1 MYEAASS
8 YNYKQGYSKQTNKQ
22 SNYITYNI
30 LKSTR

>member
-8 YNYKQGYSKQTNKQ
+8 YNYKQGYSKNKQ